1 MGRAELRSSSGSAQR
16 CPHTSGAA
24 LGQERPCAIGKAL
37 QNLYRAQQPVQ
48 QDFPMDFSIWAV
60 IWRDRWN
67 NSDHS
72 LLGQQLLGR
81 CDLTKTFFRSALGI
95 FSESLTS
102 PKLPQHPSHP
112 SSSHLQTP
120 EPVSPAQVKCH
131 QSHLRAD
138 NSTRTGEERSLEE
151 SKSSK
156 SCWKKGELKEKLKG
170 SH

>member
-24 LGQERPCAIGKAL
+24 LGQERPRAIGKAL

-102 PKLPQHPSHP
+102 PKLAQHPSHP
-112 SSSHLQTP
+112 HSTCKPLSPCPLHRSSATKAISEQTT
-120 EPVSPAQVKCH
+120 ARGQ
-131 QSHLRAD
+131 A
-138 NSTRTGEERSLEE
+138 
-151 SKSSK
+151 
-156 SCWKKGELKEKLKG
+156 KKGAWRNQNHQKVVGRSE
-170 SH
+170 S